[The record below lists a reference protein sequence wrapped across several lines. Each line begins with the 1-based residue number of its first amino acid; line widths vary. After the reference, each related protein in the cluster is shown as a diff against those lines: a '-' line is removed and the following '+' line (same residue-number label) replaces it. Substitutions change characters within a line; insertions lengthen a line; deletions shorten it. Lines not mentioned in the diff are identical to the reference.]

1 MYKYSVLL
9 GAAALTVAASGV
21 QADERWYFAP
31 SLSYIGADDDRQ
43 ADNGPG
49 VQLGVGKPVSDSWNV
64 ELGVVADSLDLTS
77 GGSEYDQVGL
87 LLDGLYFFNRGA
99 STPVY
104 AVVGLGALKTDVS
117 GNADTNAMANVGVG
131 LFHAINS
138 SIGLRADV
146 RYRLDED
153 DRVPA
158 VNRFGDWL
166 LSVGLTIPFGKGSEP
181 APVPA
186 VEPAPQPEPEPEPAP
201 VPVLAP
207 VPADGDNDG
216 VIDGQDN
223 CPATPVDRVVDGA
236 GCELDS
242 DGDGVVDG
250 DDRCPDT
257 ATGVAVG
264 AAGCPLDSDN
274 DGIVDASDSCPD
286 TQAGVEVDGKGCELA
301 EVIILKGVTFKT
313 GSAYLA
319 PGSLAILNEVAETL
333 KRYPAMRVDVA
344 GYTDNR
350 GAVDLNTR
358 LSQARA
364 ESVKA
369 YLVSKGVNGDN
380 LEAKGYGPVD
390 PIASNDSAEGRAQN
404 RRVEM
409 HIVK

>member
-9 GAAALTVAASGV
+9 GAAALTMTVSGA
-21 QADERWYFAP
+21 QADERWYFSP

-49 VQLGVGKPVSDSWNV
+49 VQLGVGKPVSESWNV
-64 ELGVVADSLDLTS
+64 ELGVVADSLDLT
-77 GGSEYDQVGL
+77 GGSGEYDQTGL
-87 LLDGLYFFNRGA
+87 LLDGLYFFNREA
-99 STPVY
+99 NTPVY
-104 AVVGLGALKTDVS
+104 AVIGLGALRTDVS
-117 GNADTNAMANVGVG
+117 GDADTNAMANVGVG

-146 RYRLDED
+146 RYRIDND
-153 DRVPA
+153 DRAATVD
-158 VNRFGDWL
+158 RFGDWIL
-166 LSVGLTIPFGKGSEP
+166 NIGLSIPFGKGSEP
-181 APVPA
+181 APAPV
-186 VEPAPQPEPEPEPAP
+186 VEPEPQPEPMPEPEP
-201 VPVLAP
+201 VPV
-207 VPADGDNDG
+207 DSDNDG
-216 VIDGQDN
+216 VVDGQDN
-223 CPATPVDRVVDGA
+223 CPATPAGRTVNGA

-250 DDRCPDT
+250 DDRCPNT
-257 ATGVAVG
+257 VAGVPVG
-264 AAGCPLDSDN
+264 PGGCPLDSDN
-274 DGIVDASDSCPD
+274 DGIIDANDSCPD
-286 TQAGVEVDGKGCELA
+286 TDTGVKVDGTGCELA
-301 EVIILKGVTFKT
+301 EVIVLKGVTFKT

-319 PGSLAILNEVAETL
+319 PDSLAILDEVAETL
-333 KRYPAMRVDVA
+333 KRYPALQVEVA

-380 LEAKGYGPVD
+380 LGAKGYGPRD

-409 HIVK
+409 HTLK